1 MLKHWRTITQ
11 LMFET
16 PNSGGTGGSTTA
28 STGTTPQSAPSAP
41 ASASAA
47 LESAST
53 RLESASSTDSAA
65 TGVAKPAGT
74 TGTATSTPAN
84 GNQPAR
90 QDTTP
95 ESRIQAAV
103 ANARQELMAR
113 VGWAENL
120 NRDEVQEA
128 VEMLRELSRDPK
140 AYAARIMS
148 EIQEEE
154 PEPDPEPDLVSQ
166 DGRVR
171 AFSNNAVKK
180 LMANLEKRL
189 TSRFSKEYKPALEYT
204 QNAQANERLQARL
217 AEARQIGT
225 QALEHLRTRPHF
237 KENEKLISEKLA
249 TMNPAYRRKVGSVAA
264 LHMAY
269 DAVMQEHV
277 LPMLEKNVEERV
289 LAGYRK
295 SANASS
301 GSIDPAT
308 GTGAKPAIK
317 DGDLDALARRMEELN
332 AG

>member
-65 TGVAKPAGT
+65 TGAAKPAGT

-84 GNQPAR
+84 GSQPR

-249 TMNPAYRRKVGSVAA
+249 TMNPTYRRKVGSVAA

-269 DAVMQEHV
+269 DAVMQEQV